1 MEMNQRYKCLSLLV
15 MLLLLWGCADSA
27 ERLKPES
34 LHLIWPSP
42 PEIPRIQ
49 FVASVSAPRD
59 LGIRKSI
66 LRKFFDYLIGNKP
79 SAMVSPYGIEVD
91 QAGRVYVVD
100 TFLKTV
106 HVFDVPGNNYY
117 QFPKEPG
124 SLEFPV
130 DLSID
135 NDTGLIYITDSQA
148 KAVKIYSNGGKSFV
162 GPLGRGVLERPT
174 GIAINKKTSEL
185 LVVDTLSAN
194 IVRYALDSRTV
205 KGFFGLP
212 GRQPGHFHYPT
223 NIFTTSDGRF
233 VVSDSL
239 NFRVQVF
246 SSRGMPVAVF
256 GNRGN
261 RPGSF
266 ARPRGVAVDSDGNI
280 YVVDA
285 LFDVVQIFDSAGRL
299 LMDFGG
305 PGSDA
310 GKFWLPTGI
319 TIDANDLIYISDS
332 YNNRVQ
338 VFKYLKQGEAPK

>member
-1 MEMNQRYKCLSLLV
+1 MAMNQPYKLIAISGVLF
-15 MLLLLWGCADSA
+15 LLLSCASTA
-27 ERLKPES
+27 ERLKPGPAN
-34 LHLIWPSP
+34 LIWPPP
-42 PEIPRIQ
+42 PEKPRIQ
-49 FVASVSAPRD
+49 FVSSVSAPRD

-66 LRKFFDYLIGNKP
+66 FQKMFDYLIGKKP

-91 QAGRVYVVD
+91 REGRVYVVD

-106 HVFDVPGNNYY
+106 HVFDVPGNGYY

-130 DLSID
+130 DLCID
-135 NDTGLIYITDSQA
+135 NDTGLIYITDSRA
-148 KAVKIYSNGGKSFV
+148 KAVKIYANGGKSFV
-162 GPLGRGVLERPT
+162 GLMGQGDLERPT
-174 GIAINKKTSEL
+174 GIAINQKTSEL

-194 IVRYALDSRTV
+194 IVRYALDSRRM
-205 KGFFGLP
+205 KGLFGLP

-223 NIFTTSDGRF
+223 NIFTTPDGRF

-246 SSRGMPVAVF
+246 SSQGLPVSVF
-256 GNRGN
+256 GSRGN

-319 TIDANDLIYISDS
+319 TIDAHDIIYISDS

>member
-1 MEMNQRYKCLSLLV
+1 MNRFYKSLALIG
-15 MLLLLWGCADSA
+15 MLFLLLSCTNSA
-27 ERLKPES
+27 GRLRPAPENPV
-34 LHLIWPSP
+34 WPPP
-42 PEIPRIQ
+42 PETPRIQ
-49 FVASVSAPRD
+49 FVSSISTPRD
-59 LGIRKSI
+59 MGIGKSI
-66 LRKFFDYLIGNKP
+66 FRKIFDYLIGRKP
-79 SAMVSPYGIEVD
+79 AAVVSPYGIEVD
-91 QAGRVYVVD
+91 QEGRVYVVD
-100 TFLKTV
+100 TFLKTI
-106 HVFDVPGNNYY
+106 HVFDVPGNGYH
-117 QFPKEPG
+117 QFPKKSG

-135 NDTGLIYITDSQA
+135 DDTGLIYVTDSQA
-148 KAVKIYSNGGKSFV
+148 KVVKIYSNRGKAFV
-162 GPLGRGVLERPT
+162 GMLGQGDLERPT

-194 IVRYALDSRTV
+194 IVRYALESRTM

-212 GRQPGHFHYPT
+212 GKQPGHFHYPT
-223 NIFTTSDGRF
+223 NIFTTPDGRF

-246 SSRGMPVAVF
+246 SSRGLPVKVF
-256 GNRGN
+256 GGRGN
-261 RPGSF
+261 RPGTF
-266 ARPRGVAVDSDGNI
+266 ARPRGVAMDSDGNI

-285 LFDVVQIFDSAGRL
+285 LFDVVQMFDSAGRL

-319 TIDANDLIYISDS
+319 TIDAHDVIYISDS

-338 VFKYLKQGEAPK
+338 VFKYLKPGEAPK

>member
-1 MEMNQRYKCLSLLV
+1 MAMRRCCKWTAVLG
-15 MLLLLWGCADSA
+15 LLLLLSCANSA
-27 ERLKPES
+27 ERLKPAPVN
-34 LHLIWPSP
+34 LIWPPP
-42 PEIPRIQ
+42 PEVPRIQ
-49 FVASVSAPRD
+49 FVSSVSAPRD

-66 LRKFFDYLIGNKP
+66 FRKMFDYLIGRQS

-91 QAGRVYVVD
+91 EKGRVYVVD
-100 TFLKTV
+100 TFLKAV
-106 HVFDVPGNNYY
+106 HVFDVPGNGYY

-148 KAVKIYSNGGKSFV
+148 KVVRIYADGGKSFV
-162 GPLGRGVLERPT
+162 GLLGRGDLERPT
-174 GIAINKKTSEL
+174 GIAINKTTSEL

-194 IVRYALDSRTV
+194 IVRYALDSRTM

-246 SSRGMPVAVF
+246 SSQGLPVKVF
-256 GNRGN
+256 GKRGN

-285 LFDVVQIFDSAGRL
+285 LFDVVQMFDSAGRL

-319 TIDANDLIYISDS
+319 TIDAHDVIYISDS
-332 YNNRVQ
+332 YNHRVQ
-338 VFKYLKQGEAPK
+338 VFKYLKQGEAPQ

>member
-1 MEMNQRYKCLSLLV
+1 MNRLFKSTALFGMLV
-15 MLLLLWGCADSA
+15 LLLSSANCAQRHKTA
-27 ERLKPES
+27 PVN
-34 LHLIWPSP
+34 LIWPPP
-42 PEIPRIQ
+42 PETPRIQ

-59 LGIRKSI
+59 MGIRKSI
-66 LRKFFDYLIGNKP
+66 FRKMIDYMMGQKP
-79 SAMVSPYGIEVD
+79 SAMVSPYGIDVD
-91 QAGRVYVVD
+91 REGRVYIVD
-100 TFLKTV
+100 TFLRTV
-106 HVFDVPGNNYY
+106 HVFDVPGNGYY

-124 SLEFPV
+124 SLQFPV
-130 DLSID
+130 DISID
-135 NDTGLIYITDSQA
+135 HDTGLIYLTDSQA
-148 KAVKIYSNGGKSFV
+148 KVVKIYKNRGKSFV
-162 GPLGRGVLERPT
+162 GLLGRGDLERPT
-174 GIAINKKTSEL
+174 GIAINKKTNEL

-194 IVRYALDSRTV
+194 IVRYALDSGTM

-212 GRQPGHFHYPT
+212 GKQPGHFHYPT

-246 SSRGMPVAVF
+246 SPRGLPLTVF
-256 GNRGN
+256 GGRGN

-285 LFDVVQIFDSAGRL
+285 LFDVVQIFDAAGRL

-305 PGSDA
+305 PGTDA

-319 TIDANDLIYISDS
+319 TIDAHDVIYISDS
-332 YNNRVQ
+332 FNHRVQ

>member
-1 MEMNQRYKCLSLLV
+1 MAMNQWVKSIAVFGMFALL
-15 MLLLLWGCADSA
+15 MGCANSA
-27 ERLKPES
+27 QRLKPAPD
-34 LHLIWPSP
+34 HLVWPPP

-49 FVASVSAPRD
+49 FVAGVSTPRD
-59 LGIRKSI
+59 MGIGRSIFRKM
-66 LRKFFDYLIGNKP
+66 FDYLVGRKP
-79 SAMVSPYGIEVD
+79 AAMVSPYGIEVD
-91 QAGRVYVVD
+91 PEGRVYVVD
-100 TFLKTV
+100 TYLKTV
-106 HVFDVPGNNYY
+106 HVFDVPGNGYY

-124 SLEFPV
+124 ALEFPV

-135 NDTGLIYITDSQA
+135 HETGLIYVTDSQA
-148 KAVKIYSNGGKSFV
+148 KVVKIFSNRGKSFV
-162 GPLGRGVLERPT
+162 GLLGRGDLERPT

-194 IVRYALDSRTV
+194 IVRYALESRTM

-212 GRQPGHFHYPT
+212 GKQPGHFHFPT
-223 NIFTTSDGRF
+223 NIFATSDGRF

-246 SSRGMPVAVF
+246 SSRGLPERIF
-256 GNRGN
+256 GRRGN

-285 LFDVVQIFDSAGRL
+285 LFDVVQMFDSAGRL

-319 TIDANDLIYISDS
+319 TIDAHDVIYVSDQF
-332 YNNRVQ
+332 NHRVQ